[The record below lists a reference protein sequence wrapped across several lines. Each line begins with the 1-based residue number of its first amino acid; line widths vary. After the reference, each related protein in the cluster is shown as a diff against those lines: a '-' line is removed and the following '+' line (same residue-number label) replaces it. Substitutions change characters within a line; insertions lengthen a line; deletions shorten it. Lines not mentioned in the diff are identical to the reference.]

1 MAAQPLVGGGSTDAQ
16 RLGGAGHRPALVVD
30 PAHQQLS
37 TEDVETCPR
46 MGHESLLTV
55 WSVDTTNRAWRLS
68 SVNNVLGKY
77 T

>member
-1 MAAQPLVGGGSTDAQ
+1 
-16 RLGGAGHRPALVVD
+16 
-30 PAHQQLS
+30 
-37 TEDVETCPR
+37 

-55 WSVDTTNRAWRLS
+55 WSFDTPYRARRLS